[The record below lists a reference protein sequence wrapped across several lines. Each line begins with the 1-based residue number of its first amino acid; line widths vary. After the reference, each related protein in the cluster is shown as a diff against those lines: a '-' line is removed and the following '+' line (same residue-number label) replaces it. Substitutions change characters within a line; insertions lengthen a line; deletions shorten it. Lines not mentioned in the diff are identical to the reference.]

1 MTLLLA
7 VSSRKTGVTGTVFL
21 ARALSS
27 ESILRIA
34 RNRREDFRRRAARV
48 VRQQP
53 VGDRTMRIIGLTL
66 LALAPLSLSPAS
78 AADTAP
84 TPPRAET
91 PARAAT
97 PEVET
102 LKERLSDKASDEQRV
117 DNCRVAA
124 ERRGAT
130 PRPDCAATRSSSAS
144 GAERAAR

>member
-1 MTLLLA
+1 
-7 VSSRKTGVTGTVFL
+7 
-21 ARALSS
+21 
-27 ESILRIA
+27 
-34 RNRREDFRRRAARV
+34 
-48 VRQQP
+48 
-53 VGDRTMRIIGLTL
+53 MRHIIGLTL

-78 AADTAP
+78 AADIAT
-84 TPPRAET
+84 TPSRAET